1 MRLHL
6 IPDPELHPQIY
17 YSPLLD
23 LAILTLRCLSSAIF
37 GYYLLSEQ
45 ISLAF
50 QHLLNGEDWSM
61 ATFLAE
67 LGLPRSGLFA
77 TAFVVITGF
86 AVIGMIVGFFTRL
99 CALFLAVTMGAI
111 LISTLSV
118 SPTVTPQSTLLYL
131 CIYLGIVVGGAGRIS
146 LDALLLGRK
155 SQKEDSEVDF

>member
-6 IPDPELHPQIY
+6 IPDPELHPQIH

-50 QHLLNGEDWSM
+50 QHLFNGEDWMM

-67 LGLPRSGLFA
+67 LGLPRPELFA

-86 AVIGMIVGFFTRL
+86 AVRL
-99 CALFLAVTMGAI
+99 CRK
-111 LISTLSV
+111 LS
-118 SPTVTPQSTLLYL
+118 
-131 CIYLGIVVGGAGRIS
+131 G
-146 LDALLLGRK
+146 
-155 SQKEDSEVDF
+155 